1 MKFSDFGK
9 RFSVEI
15 GIGEL
20 MDDLG
25 DALVS
30 DPAPLMLGGGNP
42 AHVPEVQA
50 LFRSRMEAIL
60 SRAGEFERV
69 IGNYDTPQGAKSFVG
84 AIADLLH
91 DEFGWKIGP
100 ENIALT
106 NGSQNAFFSL
116 FNLFAGKFEGGHSK
130 QILLPLAP
138 EYIGYSEVGLEPNFF
153 QANRPE
159 IELLDDR
166 LFKYRVDFDRLK
178 MDDNIGAIC
187 FSRPTNPTGNVVTD
201 DEVSR
206 LREIANL
213 QGIPLIIDNA
223 YGTPFPNI
231 IYSKAKPV
239 WDENIVL
246 CLSLSK
252 FGLPSLR
259 TGIVIARE
267 EIIQVISRMTSVL
280 SLAPGSLGP
289 ALALDLVQSGEITRV
304 SNYMVKPFYEEKANR
319 AVAQLRREM
328 GDHIPMR
335 IHKPE
340 GALFLWL
347 WFEGL
352 PISSQELYQ
361 RLKKKG
367 VLVVSGHYFFP
378 GMEEDNWDHKNQ
390 CIRVT
395 YTQDDEVV
403 ERGLSLIASEIRKIY
418 SESCVCCDKNLQ
430 KFRA

>member
-1 MKFSDFGK
+1 MKFSDFGT
-9 RFSVEI
+9 RFAGEI

-30 DPAPLMLGGGNP
+30 NPAPFMLGGGNP
-42 AHVPEVQA
+42 AHVPEVQSI
-50 LFRSRMEAIL
+50 FKKRMEHIL
-60 SRAGEFERV
+60 ANPGEFERV
-69 IGNYDTPQGAKSFVG
+69 IGNYDTPQGAKAFIG
-84 AIADLLH
+84 ALAELFRS
-91 DEFGWKIGP
+91 EFAWDIGS

-116 FNLFAGKFEGGHSK
+116 FNLFGGKFGGSNLK

-138 EYIGYSEVGLEPNFF
+138 EYIGYAEVGLEPDFF
-153 QANRPE
+153 RSFRPDLE
-159 IELLDDR
+159 ILTDR
-166 LFKYRVDFDRLK
+166 LFKYRVDFDHLK
-178 MDDNIGAIC
+178 VDNQVGAVC

-201 DEVSR
+201 QEVAR
-206 LREIANL
+206 LRDLANT
-213 QGIPLIIDNA
+213 QRIPLIIDNA

-231 IYSKAKPV
+231 IFSEAQPI
-239 WDENIVL
+239 WDENIIL
-246 CLSLSK
+246 CLSFSK

-259 TGIVIARE
+259 TGIVIARK
-267 EIIQVISRMTSVL
+267 EIIRVVTRMTSVL

-289 ALALDLVQSGEITRV
+289 ALAYDLVKSGSITQVSDEIIR
-304 SNYMVKPFYEEKANR
+304 PFYRKKAER
-319 AVAQLRREM
+319 AVAQLRKEV
-328 GDHIPMR
+328 GEDIPLR

-347 WFEGL
+347 WFDNL

-361 RLKKKG
+361 RLKAKG

-378 GMEEDNWDHKNQ
+378 GMEKDDWKHKEQ

-395 YTQDDEVV
+395 FAQDDQIVR
-403 ERGLSLIASEIRKIY
+403 RGIDLIAEEIRIVY
-418 SESCVCCDKNLQ
+418 LIGD
-430 KFRA
+430 

>member
-1 MKFSDFGK
+1 MDFTDFGK
-9 RFSVEI
+9 RFAGEI

-25 DALVS
+25 DALVA

-42 AHVPEVQA
+42 AHLPEVHA
-50 LFRSRMEAIL
+50 IFKKRMEKIL
-60 SRAGEFERV
+60 ASPGEFERV
-69 IGNYDTPQGAKSFVG
+69 IGNYDTPQGAKAFIG
-84 AIADLLH
+84 ALAELFRG
-91 DEFGWKIGP
+91 EFGWDIGP

-116 FNLFAGKFEGGHSK
+116 FNLFAGKFTGSRNK

-138 EYIGYSEVGLEPNFF
+138 EYIGYSEVGLEPDFF
-153 QANRPE
+153 RANRPE
-159 IELLDDR
+159 IEILNDR
-166 LFKYRVDFDRLK
+166 LFKYRVDFEHLQV
-178 MDDNIGAIC
+178 DDKVGAIC

-201 DEVSR
+201 EEVTR
-206 LREIANL
+206 LREQANS
-213 QGIPLIIDNA
+213 QGVPLIIDNA

-231 IYSKAKPV
+231 IFSEARPL
-239 WDENIVL
+239 WDENVIL

-252 FGLPSLR
+252 FGLPTLR
-259 TGIVIARE
+259 TGIVVAHR
-267 EIIQVISRMTSVL
+267 EIIRVVTRMTSVL

-289 ALALDLVQSGEITRV
+289 ALAYELVKSGEITRV
-304 SNYMVKPFYEEKANR
+304 STETIKPFYRKKADRALKMLREE
-319 AVAQLRREM
+319 L
-328 GDHIPMR
+328 GDDIPMR

-352 PISSQELYQ
+352 PISSRELYQ

-378 GMEEDNWDHKNQ
+378 GMEGDDWSHKDQ

-395 YTQDDEVV
+395 YAQDDMVV
-403 ERGLSLIASEIRKIY
+403 ERGISLIAEEIRQLY
-418 SESCVCCDKNLQ
+418 S
-430 KFRA
+430 

>member
-9 RFSVEI
+9 RFAGEI

-50 LFRSRMEAIL
+50 LFRSRMEDIL
-60 SRAGEFERV
+60 SSAGEFERV
-69 IGNYDTPQGAKSFVG
+69 IGNYDTPQGAKAFVG
-84 AIADLLH
+84 ALADLFRA
-91 DEFGWKIGP
+91 EFGWKIGP

-116 FNLFAGKFEGGHSK
+116 FNLFAGKFDGGQLK
-130 QILLPLAP
+130 QVLLPLAP
-138 EYIGYSEVGLEPNFF
+138 EYIGYSEVGLEPDFF
-153 QANRPE
+153 RANRPE

-178 MDDNIGAIC
+178 MDNSIGAVC

-201 DEVSR
+201 EEVSR
-206 LREIANL
+206 LRQLANS
-213 QGIPLIIDNA
+213 QGVPLIIDNA

-231 IYSKAKPV
+231 IFSEAHPV

-252 FGLPSLR
+252 FGLPTLR
-259 TGIVIARE
+259 TGIVIAKE
-267 EIIQVISRMTSVL
+267 ETIRVVSRMTSVL

-289 ALALDLVQSGEITRV
+289 ALALDLVKSGEITRV
-304 SNYMVKPFYEEKANR
+304 SNDVVKPFYQQKSAR
-319 AVAQLRREM
+319 AVAQLRREIN
-328 GDHIPMR
+328 DEIPMR

-352 PISSQELYQ
+352 PISSLELYQ

-378 GMEEDNWDHKNQ
+378 GMEQDDWAHKEQ

-395 YTQDDEVV
+395 YAQDDKVV
-403 ERGLSLIASEIRKIY
+403 EKGISLIAEEVRGIFSSAKG
-418 SESCVCCDKNLQ
+418 SK
-430 KFRA
+430 

>member
-1 MKFSDFGK
+1 MKFSDFGT
-9 RFSVEI
+9 RFAGEI

-30 DPAPLMLGGGNP
+30 NPAPLMLGGGNP
-42 AHVPEVQA
+42 AHVPEVQSI
-50 LFRSRMEAIL
+50 FKKRMEHIL
-60 SRAGEFERV
+60 ANPGEFERV
-69 IGNYDTPQGAKSFVG
+69 IGNYDTPQGAKAFIG
-84 AIADLLH
+84 ALAELFRS
-91 DEFGWKIGP
+91 EFAWDIGS

-116 FNLFAGKFEGGHSK
+116 FNLFGGKFGGSNLK

-138 EYIGYSEVGLEPNFF
+138 EYIGYAEVGLEPDFF
-153 QANRPE
+153 RSFRPDLE
-159 IELLDDR
+159 ILTDR
-166 LFKYRVDFDRLK
+166 LFKYRVDFDQLK
-178 MDDNIGAIC
+178 VDNQVGAVC

-201 DEVSR
+201 QEVAR
-206 LREIANL
+206 LRDLANT
-213 QGIPLIIDNA
+213 QRIPLIIDNA

-231 IYSKAKPV
+231 IFSEAQPV
-239 WDENIVL
+239 WDENIIL
-246 CLSLSK
+246 CLSFSK

-259 TGIVIARE
+259 TGIVIARK
-267 EIIQVISRMTSVL
+267 EIIRVVTRMTSVL

-289 ALALDLVQSGEITRV
+289 ALAYDLVKSGSITQVSDEIIR
-304 SNYMVKPFYEEKANR
+304 PFYRKKAER
-319 AVAQLRREM
+319 AVAQLRKEV
-328 GDHIPMR
+328 GEDIPLR

-347 WFEGL
+347 WFDNL

-361 RLKKKG
+361 RLKAKG

-378 GMEEDNWDHKNQ
+378 GMEKDDWKHKEQ

-395 YTQDDEVV
+395 FAQDDEIVR
-403 ERGLSLIASEIRKIY
+403 RGIDLIAEEIRKVY
-418 SESCVCCDKNLQ
+418 LNGD
-430 KFRA
+430 

>member
-9 RFSVEI
+9 RFAGEI

-50 LFRSRMEAIL
+50 LFRSRMEDIL
-60 SRAGEFERV
+60 SNAGEFERV
-69 IGNYDTPQGAKSFVG
+69 IGNYDTPQGAKGFVG
-84 AIADLLH
+84 ALADLFRA
-91 DEFGWKIGP
+91 EFGWKIGP

-116 FNLFAGKFEGGHSK
+116 FNLFAGKFDGGQLK
-130 QILLPLAP
+130 QVLLPLAP
-138 EYIGYSEVGLEPNFF
+138 EYIGYSEVGLEPDFF
-153 QANRPE
+153 RANRPE

-178 MDDNIGAIC
+178 MDNSIGAVC

-201 DEVSR
+201 EEVSR
-206 LREIANL
+206 LRQLANS
-213 QGIPLIIDNA
+213 QGVPLIIDNA

-231 IYSKAKPV
+231 IFSEAHPV

-252 FGLPSLR
+252 FGLPTLR
-259 TGIVIARE
+259 TGIVIAKE
-267 EIIQVISRMTSVL
+267 ETIRVVSRMTSVL

-289 ALALDLVQSGEITRV
+289 ALALDLVKSGEITRV
-304 SNYMVKPFYEEKANR
+304 SNDVVKPFYKQKSAR
-319 AVAQLRREM
+319 AVAQLRREIN
-328 GDHIPMR
+328 DEIPMR

-352 PISSQELYQ
+352 PISSLELYQ

-378 GMEEDNWDHKNQ
+378 GMEQDDWAHKEQ

-395 YTQDDEVV
+395 YAQDDEVV
-403 ERGLSLIASEIRKIY
+403 EKGISLIAEEIRGIFSSAKG
-418 SESCVCCDKNLQ
+418 S
-430 KFRA
+430 

>member
-9 RFSVEI
+9 RFAGEI

-50 LFRSRMEAIL
+50 LFRSRMEDIL
-60 SRAGEFERV
+60 SNAGEFERV
-69 IGNYDTPQGAKSFVG
+69 IGNYDTPQGAKGFVG
-84 AIADLLH
+84 ALADLFRA
-91 DEFGWKIGP
+91 EFGWKIGP

-116 FNLFAGKFEGGHSK
+116 FNLFAGKFDGGQLK
-130 QILLPLAP
+130 QVLLPLAP
-138 EYIGYSEVGLEPNFF
+138 EYIGYSEVGLEPDFF
-153 QANRPE
+153 RANRPE

-178 MDDNIGAIC
+178 MDNSIGAVC

-201 DEVSR
+201 EEVSR
-206 LREIANL
+206 LCQLANS
-213 QGIPLIIDNA
+213 QGVPLIIDNA

-231 IYSKAKPV
+231 IFSEAHPV

-252 FGLPSLR
+252 FGLPTLR
-259 TGIVIARE
+259 TGIVIAKE
-267 EIIQVISRMTSVL
+267 ETIRVVSRMTSVL

-289 ALALDLVQSGEITRV
+289 ALALDLVKSGEITRV
-304 SNYMVKPFYEEKANR
+304 SNDVVKPFYKQKSAR
-319 AVAQLRREM
+319 AVAQLRREIN
-328 GDHIPMR
+328 DEIPMR

-352 PISSQELYQ
+352 PISSLELYQ

-378 GMEEDNWDHKNQ
+378 GMEQDDWAHKEQ

-395 YTQDDEVV
+395 YAQDDEVV
-403 ERGLSLIASEIRKIY
+403 EKGISLIAEEIRGIFSSAKG
-418 SESCVCCDKNLQ
+418 S
-430 KFRA
+430 

>member
-1 MKFSDFGK
+1 MKFSDFGI
-9 RFSVEI
+9 RFAGEI

-30 DPAPLMLGGGNP
+30 DPAPFMLGGGNP
-42 AHVPEVQA
+42 AHVPEVQSI
-50 LFRSRMEAIL
+50 FKKRMEHIL
-60 SRAGEFERV
+60 ANPGEFERV
-69 IGNYDTPQGAKSFVG
+69 IGNYDTPQGAKAFIG
-84 AIADLLH
+84 ALAELFRS
-91 DEFGWKIGP
+91 EFAWDIGS

-116 FNLFAGKFEGGHSK
+116 FNLFGGKFGGSNLK

-138 EYIGYSEVGLEPNFF
+138 EYIGYAEVGLEPDFF
-153 QANRPE
+153 RSFRPDLE
-159 IELLDDR
+159 ILTDR
-166 LFKYRVDFDRLK
+166 LFKYRVDFDQLK
-178 MDDNIGAIC
+178 VDNQVGAVC

-201 DEVSR
+201 QEVAR
-206 LREIANL
+206 LRDLANT
-213 QGIPLIIDNA
+213 QRIPLIIDNA

-231 IYSKAKPV
+231 IFSEAQPI
-239 WDENIVL
+239 WDENIIL
-246 CLSLSK
+246 CLSFSK

-259 TGIVIARE
+259 TGIVIARK
-267 EIIQVISRMTSVL
+267 EIIRVVTRMTSVL

-289 ALALDLVQSGEITRV
+289 ALAYDLVKSGSITQVSDEIIR
-304 SNYMVKPFYEEKANR
+304 PFYRKKAER
-319 AVAQLRREM
+319 AVAQLRKEV
-328 GDHIPMR
+328 GEDIPLR

-347 WFEGL
+347 WFDNL

-361 RLKKKG
+361 RLKAKG

-378 GMEEDNWDHKNQ
+378 GMEKDDWKHKEQ

-395 YTQDDEVV
+395 FAQDDEIVQ
-403 ERGLSLIASEIRKIY
+403 RGIDLIAEEIRKVY
-418 SESCVCCDKNLQ
+418 LKGD
-430 KFRA
+430 

>member
-1 MKFSDFGK
+1 MKFSDFGT
-9 RFSVEI
+9 RFAGEI

-30 DPAPLMLGGGNP
+30 DPAPFMLGGGNP
-42 AHVPEVQA
+42 AHVPEVQSI
-50 LFRSRMEAIL
+50 FKKRMEHIL
-60 SRAGEFERV
+60 ANPGEFERV
-69 IGNYDTPQGAKSFVG
+69 IGNYDTPQGAKAFIG
-84 AIADLLH
+84 ALAELFRS
-91 DEFGWKIGP
+91 EFAWDIGS

-116 FNLFAGKFEGGHSK
+116 FNLFGGKFGGSNLK

-138 EYIGYSEVGLEPNFF
+138 EYIGYAEVGLEPDFF
-153 QANRPE
+153 RSFRPDLE
-159 IELLDDR
+159 ILTDR
-166 LFKYRVDFDRLK
+166 LFKYRVDFDQLK
-178 MDDNIGAIC
+178 VDNQVGAVC

-201 DEVSR
+201 QEVAR
-206 LREIANL
+206 LRDLANT
-213 QGIPLIIDNA
+213 QRIPLIIDNA

-231 IYSKAKPV
+231 IFSEAQPV
-239 WDENIVL
+239 WDENIIL
-246 CLSLSK
+246 CLSFSK

-259 TGIVIARE
+259 TGIVIARK
-267 EIIQVISRMTSVL
+267 EIIRVVTRMTSVL

-289 ALALDLVQSGEITRV
+289 ALAYDLVKSGSITQVSDEIIR
-304 SNYMVKPFYEEKANR
+304 PFYRKKAER
-319 AVAQLRREM
+319 AVAQLRKEV
-328 GDHIPMR
+328 GEDIPLR

-347 WFEGL
+347 WFDNL

-361 RLKKKG
+361 RLKAKG

-378 GMEEDNWDHKNQ
+378 GMEKDDWKHKEQ

-395 YTQDDEVV
+395 FAQDDEIVQ
-403 ERGLSLIASEIRKIY
+403 RGIDLIAEEIRKVY
-418 SESCVCCDKNLQ
+418 LKGD
-430 KFRA
+430 

>member
-1 MKFSDFGK
+1 MKFSDFGI
-9 RFSVEI
+9 RFAGEI

-30 DPAPLMLGGGNP
+30 DPAPFMLGGGNP
-42 AHVPEVQA
+42 AHVPEVQSI
-50 LFRSRMEAIL
+50 FKKRMEHIL
-60 SRAGEFERV
+60 ANPGEFERV
-69 IGNYDTPQGAKSFVG
+69 IGNYDTPQGAKAFIG
-84 AIADLLH
+84 ALAELFRS
-91 DEFGWKIGP
+91 EFAWDIGS

-116 FNLFAGKFEGGHSK
+116 FNLFGGKFGGSNLK

-138 EYIGYSEVGLEPNFF
+138 EYIGYAEVGLEPDFF
-153 QANRPE
+153 RSFRPDLE
-159 IELLDDR
+159 ILTDR
-166 LFKYRVDFDRLK
+166 LFKYRVDFDQLK
-178 MDDNIGAIC
+178 VDNQVGAVC

-201 DEVSR
+201 QEVAR
-206 LREIANL
+206 LRDLANT
-213 QGIPLIIDNA
+213 QRIPLIIDNA

-231 IYSKAKPV
+231 IFSEAQPV
-239 WDENIVL
+239 WDENIIL
-246 CLSLSK
+246 CLSFSK

-259 TGIVIARE
+259 TGIVIARK
-267 EIIQVISRMTSVL
+267 EIIRVVTRMTSVL

-289 ALALDLVQSGEITRV
+289 ALAYDLVKSGSITQVSDEIIR
-304 SNYMVKPFYEEKANR
+304 PFYRKKAER
-319 AVAQLRREM
+319 AVAQLRKEV
-328 GDHIPMR
+328 GEDIPLR

-347 WFEGL
+347 WFDNL

-361 RLKKKG
+361 RLKAKG

-378 GMEEDNWDHKNQ
+378 GMEKDDWKHKEQ

-395 YTQDDEVV
+395 FAQDDQIVR
-403 ERGLSLIASEIRKIY
+403 RGIDLIAEEIRKVY
-418 SESCVCCDKNLQ
+418 LNGD
-430 KFRA
+430 

>member
-9 RFSVEI
+9 RFAGEI

-50 LFRSRMEAIL
+50 LFRSRMEDIL
-60 SRAGEFERV
+60 SSAGEFERV
-69 IGNYDTPQGAKSFVG
+69 IGNYDTPQGAKAFVG
-84 AIADLLH
+84 ALADLFRA
-91 DEFGWKIGP
+91 EFGWKIGP

-116 FNLFAGKFEGGHSK
+116 FNLFAGKFDGGQLK
-130 QILLPLAP
+130 QVLLPLAP
-138 EYIGYSEVGLEPNFF
+138 EYIGYSEVGLEPDFF
-153 QANRPE
+153 RANRPE

-178 MDDNIGAIC
+178 MDNNIGAVC

-201 DEVSR
+201 EEVSR
-206 LREIANL
+206 LRQLANS
-213 QGIPLIIDNA
+213 QGVPLIIDNA

-231 IYSKAKPV
+231 IFSEAHPV

-252 FGLPSLR
+252 FGLPTLR
-259 TGIVIARE
+259 TGIVIAKE
-267 EIIQVISRMTSVL
+267 ETIRVVSRMTSVL

-289 ALALDLVQSGEITRV
+289 ALALDLVKSGEITRV
-304 SNYMVKPFYEEKANR
+304 SNDVVKPFYQQKSAR
-319 AVAQLRREM
+319 AVAQLRREIN
-328 GDHIPMR
+328 DEIPMR

-352 PISSQELYQ
+352 PISSLELYQ

-378 GMEEDNWDHKNQ
+378 GMEQDDWAHKEQ

-395 YTQDDEVV
+395 YAQDDKVV
-403 ERGLSLIASEIRKIY
+403 EKGISLIAEEIRGI
-418 SESCVCCDKNLQ
+418 
-430 KFRA
+430 F

>member
-1 MKFSDFGK
+1 M
-9 RFSVEI
+9 
-15 GIGEL
+15 
-20 MDDLG
+20 
-25 DALVS
+25 VS

-42 AHVPEVQA
+42 AHIPEVQNI
-50 LFRSRMEAIL
+50 FRQRMEAIL
-60 SRAGEFERV
+60 SKSGEFERV
-69 IGNYDTPQGAKSFVG
+69 IGNYDTPQGAKAFIG
-84 AIADLLH
+84 ALAELFR
-91 DEFGWKIGP
+91 DEFSWDIGP

-116 FNLFAGKFEGGHSK
+116 FNLFAGKFENGRLK
-130 QILLPLAP
+130 KLLLPLAP
-138 EYIGYSEVGLEPNFF
+138 EYIGYSEVGLEPDFF
-153 QANRPE
+153 HANRPE

-166 LFKYRVDFDRLK
+166 LFKYRVDFEGLRI
-178 MDDNIGAIC
+178 DDSFGAVC

-201 DEVSR
+201 AEVSR
-206 LREIANL
+206 LRELANAK
-213 QGIPLIIDNA
+213 GIPLIIDSA

-231 IYSKAKPV
+231 IYSEAQPV

-259 TGIVIARE
+259 TGIVVARK
-267 EIIQVISRMTSVL
+267 EIIRVITRMTSVF

-289 ALALDLVQSGEITRV
+289 ALAMNLVKSGDITRV
-304 SNYMVKPFYEEKANR
+304 GNDLVKPFYQRKAER
-319 AVAQLRREM
+319 AVSLLKSEM
-328 GDHIPMR
+328 GEDIPMR

-352 PISSQELYQ
+352 PVSSQELYQ
-361 RLKKKG
+361 RLKQKG

-378 GMEEDNWDHKNQ
+378 GMEKDSWDHMQQ

-395 YTQDDEVV
+395 YAQDDKVV
-403 ERGLSLIASEIRKIY
+403 EQGIKLLADEI
-418 SESCVCCDKNLQ
+418 KNLFSQ
-430 KFRA
+430 KHS

>member
-1 MKFSDFGK
+1 MDFSDFGK
-9 RFSVEI
+9 RFAGEI

-25 DALVS
+25 DALVA

-50 LFRSRMEAIL
+50 VFKKRMEDIL
-60 SRAGEFERV
+60 SKYGEFERV
-69 IGNYDTPQGAKSFVG
+69 IGNYDTPQGAKAFIG
-84 AIADLLH
+84 ALAELFR
-91 DEFGWKIGP
+91 DEFGWDIGP

-116 FNLFAGKFEGGHSK
+116 FNLFAGKFDGAISK

-138 EYIGYSEVGLEPNFF
+138 EYIGYTEVGLESDFF
-153 QANRPE
+153 RSARPDIE
-159 IELLDDR
+159 ILKDR
-166 LFKYRVDFDRLK
+166 LFKYRVDFDQLK
-178 MDDNIGAIC
+178 VDDRVGAVC

-201 DEVSR
+201 KEVSR
-206 LREIANL
+206 LRDLANA
-213 QGIPLIIDNA
+213 QGVPLIIDNA

-231 IYSKAKPV
+231 IFSEAQPV
-239 WDENIVL
+239 WDENIIL
-246 CLSLSK
+246 SLSLSK

-259 TGIVIARE
+259 TGIVIARK
-267 EIIQVISRMTSVL
+267 EIIRVVSRMTSVL

-289 ALALDLVQSGEITRV
+289 ALAHDLVKSGEITRV
-304 SNYMVKPFYEEKANR
+304 SAETIQPFYRKKADG
-319 AVAQLRREM
+319 AVAQLRQEI
-328 GDHIPMR
+328 GDDIPMR

-352 PISSQELYQ
+352 PICSRELYQ
-361 RLKKKG
+361 RLKQKG

-378 GMEEDNWDHKNQ
+378 GMEKDNWSHKDE

-395 YTQDDEVV
+395 YAQDDKVV
-403 ERGLSLIASEIRKIY
+403 ERGLSVIASEIREIY
-418 SESCVCCDKNLQ
+418 SES
-430 KFRA
+430 

>member
-9 RFSVEI
+9 RFAGEI

-50 LFRSRMEAIL
+50 LFRSRMEDIL
-60 SRAGEFERV
+60 SSAGEFERV
-69 IGNYDTPQGAKSFVG
+69 IGNYDTPQGAKAFVG
-84 AIADLLH
+84 ALADLFRA
-91 DEFGWKIGP
+91 EFGWKIGP

-116 FNLFAGKFEGGHSK
+116 FNLFAGKFDGGQLK
-130 QILLPLAP
+130 QVLLPLAP
-138 EYIGYSEVGLEPNFF
+138 EYIGYSEVGLEPDFF
-153 QANRPE
+153 RANRPE

-178 MDDNIGAIC
+178 MDNSIGAVC

-201 DEVSR
+201 EEVSR
-206 LREIANL
+206 LRQLANS
-213 QGIPLIIDNA
+213 QGVPLIIDNA

-231 IYSKAKPV
+231 IFSEAHPV

-252 FGLPSLR
+252 FGLPTLR
-259 TGIVIARE
+259 TGIVIAKE
-267 EIIQVISRMTSVL
+267 ETIRVVSRMTSVL

-289 ALALDLVQSGEITRV
+289 ALALDLVKSGEITRV
-304 SNYMVKPFYEEKANR
+304 SNDVVKPFYKQKSAR
-319 AVAQLRREM
+319 AVAQLGREIN
-328 GDHIPMR
+328 DEIPMR

-347 WFEGL
+347 WFEEL
-352 PISSQELYQ
+352 PISSLELYQ

-378 GMEEDNWDHKNQ
+378 GMEQDDWAHKEQ

-395 YTQDDEVV
+395 YAQDDEVV
-403 ERGLSLIASEIRKIY
+403 EKGISLIAEEIRGIFSSAKG
-418 SESCVCCDKNLQ
+418 S
-430 KFRA
+430 

>member
-1 MKFSDFGK
+1 MKFSDFGT
-9 RFSVEI
+9 RFAGEI

-30 DPAPLMLGGGNP
+30 DPAPFMLGGGNP
-42 AHVPEVQA
+42 AHVPEVQSI
-50 LFRSRMEAIL
+50 FKKRMEHIL
-60 SRAGEFERV
+60 ANPGEFERV
-69 IGNYDTPQGAKSFVG
+69 IGNYDTPQGAKAFIG
-84 AIADLLH
+84 ALAELFRS
-91 DEFGWKIGP
+91 EFAWDIGS

-116 FNLFAGKFEGGHSK
+116 FNLFGGKFGGSNLK

-138 EYIGYSEVGLEPNFF
+138 EYIGYAEVGLEPDFF
-153 QANRPE
+153 RSFRPDLE
-159 IELLDDR
+159 ILTDR
-166 LFKYRVDFDRLK
+166 LFKYRVDFDQLK
-178 MDDNIGAIC
+178 VDNQVGAVC

-201 DEVSR
+201 QEVAR
-206 LREIANL
+206 LRDLANT
-213 QGIPLIIDNA
+213 QRIPLIIDNA

-231 IYSKAKPV
+231 IFSEARPV
-239 WDENIVL
+239 WDENIIL
-246 CLSLSK
+246 CLSFSK

-259 TGIVIARE
+259 TGIVIARK
-267 EIIQVISRMTSVL
+267 EIIRVVTRMTSVL

-289 ALALDLVQSGEITRV
+289 ALAYDLVKSGSITQVSDEIIR
-304 SNYMVKPFYEEKANR
+304 PFYRKKAER
-319 AVAQLRREM
+319 AVAQLRKEV
-328 GDHIPMR
+328 GEDIPLR

-347 WFEGL
+347 WFDNL

-361 RLKKKG
+361 RLKAKG

-378 GMEEDNWDHKNQ
+378 GMEKDDWKHKEQ

-395 YTQDDEVV
+395 FAQDDEIVQ
-403 ERGLSLIASEIRKIY
+403 RGIDLIAEETRKVY
-418 SESCVCCDKNLQ
+418 LKGD
-430 KFRA
+430 

>member
-1 MKFSDFGK
+1 MDFSDFGK
-9 RFSVEI
+9 RFAGKI

-25 DALVS
+25 DALVA

-42 AHVPEVQA
+42 AHVTEVQA
-50 LFRSRMEAIL
+50 IFKKRMEVIL
-60 SRAGEFERV
+60 STPGEFERI
-69 IGNYDTPQGAKSFVG
+69 IGNYDTPQGAKVFIG
-84 AIADLLH
+84 ALAELFRN
-91 DEFGWKIGP
+91 EFGWNIGP

-116 FNLFAGKFEGGHSK
+116 FNLFAGKVDGGSSK

-138 EYIGYSEVGLEPNFF
+138 EYIGYSEVGLEPDFF
-153 QANRPE
+153 RSARPE

-166 LFKYRVDFDRLK
+166 LFKYRVDFDQLK
-178 MDDNIGAIC
+178 IDDQVGAIC

-201 DEVSR
+201 EEVSR
-206 LREIANL
+206 LREMANSR
-213 QGIPLIIDNA
+213 GIPLVIDNA

-231 IYSKAKPV
+231 IYSDAQPV
-239 WDENIVL
+239 WDDNIVL

-259 TGIVIARE
+259 TGIVVARK
-267 EIIQVISRMTSVL
+267 EIIRVVSRMTSVF

-289 ALALDLVQSGEITRV
+289 ALALDLVKSGEITRV
-304 SNYMVKPFYEEKANR
+304 SNEVVKPFYEEKAKR
-319 AVAQLRREM
+319 AVAQLRKEVSS
-328 GDHIPMR
+328 HVKMR

-352 PISSQELYQ
+352 PISNQELYQ
-361 RLKKKG
+361 RLKQKG

-378 GMEEDNWDHKNQ
+378 GMEQDDWSHKNQ
-390 CIRVT
+390 CIRIT
-395 YTQDDEVV
+395 YAQDDGVV
-403 ERGLSLIASEIRKIY
+403 KQGISVIAQEIQT
-418 SESCVCCDKNLQ
+418 L
-430 KFRA
+430 F

>member
-1 MKFSDFGK
+1 MMNFSDFGK
-9 RFSVEI
+9 RFAGDI

-25 DALVS
+25 DAMVS

-42 AHVPEVQA
+42 AHIPEVQNI
-50 LFRSRMEAIL
+50 FRQRMEAIL
-60 SRAGEFERV
+60 SKSGEFERV
-69 IGNYDTPQGAKSFVG
+69 IGNYDTPQGAKAFIG
-84 AIADLLH
+84 ALAELFR
-91 DEFGWKIGP
+91 DEFSWDIGP
-100 ENIALT
+100 ENLALT

-116 FNLFAGKFEGGHSK
+116 FNLFAGKFENGRLK
-130 QILLPLAP
+130 KLLLPLAP
-138 EYIGYSEVGLEPNFF
+138 EYIGYSEVGLEPDFF
-153 QANRPE
+153 HANRPE

-166 LFKYRVDFDRLK
+166 LFKYRVDFEGLRI
-178 MDDNIGAIC
+178 DDSFGAVC

-201 DEVSR
+201 AEVSR
-206 LREIANL
+206 LRELANAK
-213 QGIPLIIDNA
+213 GIPLIIDSA

-231 IYSKAKPV
+231 IYSEAQPV

-259 TGIVIARE
+259 TGIVVARK
-267 EIIQVISRMTSVL
+267 EIIRVITRMTSVF

-289 ALALDLVQSGEITRV
+289 ALAMNLVKSGDITRV
-304 SNYMVKPFYEEKANR
+304 SNDLVKPFYQRKAER
-319 AVAQLRREM
+319 AVSLLKSEM
-328 GDHIPMR
+328 GEDIPMR

-352 PISSQELYQ
+352 PVSSQELYQ
-361 RLKKKG
+361 RLKQKG

-378 GMEEDNWDHKNQ
+378 GMEKDSWDHMQQ

-395 YTQDDEVV
+395 YAQDDKVV
-403 ERGLSLIASEIRKIY
+403 EQGIKLLADEI
-418 SESCVCCDKNLQ
+418 KNLFSQ
-430 KFRA
+430 KHS

>member
-1 MKFSDFGK
+1 MDFSDFGK
-9 RFSVEI
+9 RFAGVI

-25 DALVS
+25 DALVA

-50 LFRSRMEAIL
+50 VFKKRMEDIL
-60 SRAGEFERV
+60 SKREEFERV
-69 IGNYDTPQGAKSFVG
+69 IGNYDTPQGAKAFIC
-84 AIADLLH
+84 ALAELFR
-91 DEFGWKIGP
+91 DEFGWDIGP

-116 FNLFAGKFEGGHSK
+116 FNLFAGKFDGAISK

-138 EYIGYSEVGLEPNFF
+138 EYIGYSEVGLEPDFF
-153 QANRPE
+153 RSARPDIE
-159 IELLDDR
+159 ILNDR
-166 LFKYRVDFDRLK
+166 LFKYRVDFDQLK
-178 MDDNIGAIC
+178 VDDRVGAIC

-201 DEVSR
+201 QEVSR
-206 LREIANL
+206 LRDLANA
-213 QGIPLIIDNA
+213 QGVPLIIDNA

-231 IYSKAKPV
+231 IFSEAQPV
-239 WDENIVL
+239 WDENIIL
-246 CLSLSK
+246 SLSLSK

-259 TGIVIARE
+259 TGIVIARK
-267 EIIQVISRMTSVL
+267 EIIRVVSRMTSVL

-289 ALALDLVQSGEITRV
+289 ALAYDLVKSGEITRV
-304 SNYMVKPFYEEKANR
+304 SAETIQPFYRKKADR
-319 AVAQLRREM
+319 AVKQLREEI
-328 GDHIPMR
+328 GDDIPMR

-352 PISSQELYQ
+352 PISSRELYQ
-361 RLKKKG
+361 RLKQKG

-378 GMEEDNWDHKNQ
+378 GMEQDNWPHKDE

-395 YTQDDEVV
+395 YAQDNEVV
-403 ERGLSLIASEIRKIY
+403 ERGLSLIASEIREIY
-418 SESCVCCDKNLQ
+418 SE
-430 KFRA
+430 F

>member
-1 MKFSDFGK
+1 MDFSDFGK
-9 RFSVEI
+9 RFAGKI

-25 DALVS
+25 DALVA

-42 AHVPEVQA
+42 AHVTEVQA
-50 LFRSRMEAIL
+50 IFKKRMEVIL
-60 SRAGEFERV
+60 ATPGEFERI
-69 IGNYDTPQGAKSFVG
+69 IGNYDTPQGAKVFIG
-84 AIADLLH
+84 ALAELFRN
-91 DEFGWKIGP
+91 EFGWNIGP

-116 FNLFAGKFEGGHSK
+116 FNLFAGKVDGGSSK

-138 EYIGYSEVGLEPNFF
+138 EYIGYSEVGLEPDFF
-153 QANRPE
+153 RSARPE

-166 LFKYRVDFDRLK
+166 LFKYRVDFDQLK
-178 MDDNIGAIC
+178 IDDQVGAIC

-201 DEVSR
+201 EEVSR
-206 LREIANL
+206 LREMANSSN
-213 QGIPLIIDNA
+213 IPLVIDNA

-231 IYSKAKPV
+231 IYSDAQPV
-239 WDENIVL
+239 WDDNIVL

-259 TGIVIARE
+259 TGIVVARK
-267 EIIQVISRMTSVL
+267 EIIRVVSRMTSVF

-289 ALALDLVQSGEITRV
+289 ALALDLVKSGEITRV
-304 SNYMVKPFYEEKANR
+304 SNEVVKPFYEEKAKR
-319 AVAQLRREM
+319 AVAQLRKEVSS
-328 GDHIPMR
+328 HVKMR

-352 PISSQELYQ
+352 PISNQELYQ
-361 RLKKKG
+361 RLKQKG

-378 GMEEDNWDHKNQ
+378 GMEQDDWSHKNQ
-390 CIRVT
+390 CIRIT
-395 YTQDDEVV
+395 YAQDDGVV
-403 ERGLSLIASEIRKIY
+403 KQGISVIAQEIQT
-418 SESCVCCDKNLQ
+418 L
-430 KFRA
+430 F

>member
-1 MKFSDFGK
+1 MKFSDFGI
-9 RFSVEI
+9 RFAGEI

-30 DPAPLMLGGGNP
+30 DPAPFMLGGGNP
-42 AHVPEVQA
+42 AHVPEVQSI
-50 LFRSRMEAIL
+50 FKKRMEHIL
-60 SRAGEFERV
+60 ANPGEFERV
-69 IGNYDTPQGAKSFVG
+69 IGNYDTPQGAKAFIG
-84 AIADLLH
+84 ALAELFRS
-91 DEFGWKIGP
+91 EFAWDIGS

-116 FNLFAGKFEGGHSK
+116 FNLFGGKFGGSNLK

-138 EYIGYSEVGLEPNFF
+138 EYIGYAEVGLEPDFF
-153 QANRPE
+153 RSFRPDLE
-159 IELLDDR
+159 ILTDR
-166 LFKYRVDFDRLK
+166 LFKYRVDFDQLK
-178 MDDNIGAIC
+178 VDNQVGAVC

-201 DEVSR
+201 QEVAR
-206 LREIANL
+206 LRDLANT
-213 QGIPLIIDNA
+213 QRIPLIIDNA

-231 IYSKAKPV
+231 IFSEARPV
-239 WDENIVL
+239 WDENIIL
-246 CLSLSK
+246 CLSFSK

-259 TGIVIARE
+259 TGIVIARK
-267 EIIQVISRMTSVL
+267 EIIRVVTRMTSVL

-289 ALALDLVQSGEITRV
+289 ALAYDLVKSGSITQVSDEIIR
-304 SNYMVKPFYEEKANR
+304 PFYRKKAER
-319 AVAQLRREM
+319 AVAQLRKEV
-328 GDHIPMR
+328 GEDIPLR

-347 WFEGL
+347 WFDNL

-361 RLKKKG
+361 RLKAKG

-378 GMEEDNWDHKNQ
+378 GMEKDDWKHKEQ

-395 YTQDDEVV
+395 FAQDDEIVQ
-403 ERGLSLIASEIRKIY
+403 RGIDLIAEEIRKVY
-418 SESCVCCDKNLQ
+418 LKGD
-430 KFRA
+430 

>member
-9 RFSVEI
+9 RFSGEI

-50 LFRSRMEAIL
+50 LFRSRMEDIL
-60 SRAGEFERV
+60 SSAGEFERV
-69 IGNYDTPQGAKSFVG
+69 IGNYDTPQGAKAFVG
-84 AIADLLH
+84 ALADLFRA
-91 DEFGWKIGP
+91 EFGWKIGP

-116 FNLFAGKFEGGHSK
+116 FNLFAGKFDGGQLK
-130 QILLPLAP
+130 QVLLPLAP
-138 EYIGYSEVGLEPNFF
+138 EYIGYSEVGLEPDFF
-153 QANRPE
+153 RANRPE

-166 LFKYRVDFDRLK
+166 LFKYRVDFERLK
-178 MDDNIGAIC
+178 MDNSIGAVC

-201 DEVSR
+201 EEVSR
-206 LREIANL
+206 LRQLANS
-213 QGIPLIIDNA
+213 QGVPLIIDNA

-231 IYSKAKPV
+231 IFSEAHPV

-252 FGLPSLR
+252 FGLPTLR
-259 TGIVIARE
+259 TGIVIAKE
-267 EIIQVISRMTSVL
+267 ETIRVVSRMTSVL

-289 ALALDLVQSGEITRV
+289 ALALDLVKSGEITRV
-304 SNYMVKPFYEEKANR
+304 SNDVVKPFYKQKSAR
-319 AVAQLRREM
+319 AVAQLRREIN
-328 GDHIPMR
+328 DEIPMR

-347 WFEGL
+347 WFENL
-352 PISSQELYQ
+352 PISSRELYQ

-378 GMEEDNWDHKNQ
+378 GMEGDDWAHKNQ

-395 YTQDDEVV
+395 YAQDDAVV
-403 ERGLSLIASEIRKIY
+403 EEGISLIAQEIRELY
-418 SESCVCCDKNLQ
+418 V
-430 KFRA
+430 

>member
-1 MKFSDFGK
+1 MKFSDFGI
-9 RFSVEI
+9 RFAGEI

-30 DPAPLMLGGGNP
+30 DPAPFMLGGGNP
-42 AHVPEVQA
+42 AHVPEVQSI
-50 LFRSRMEAIL
+50 FKKRMEHIL
-60 SRAGEFERV
+60 ANPGEFERV
-69 IGNYDTPQGAKSFVG
+69 IGNYDTPQGAKAFIG
-84 AIADLLH
+84 ALAELFRS
-91 DEFGWKIGP
+91 EFAWDIGS

-116 FNLFAGKFEGGHSK
+116 FNLFGGKFGGSNLK

-138 EYIGYSEVGLEPNFF
+138 EYIGYAEVGLEPDFF
-153 QANRPE
+153 RSFRPDLE
-159 IELLDDR
+159 ILTDR
-166 LFKYRVDFDRLK
+166 LFKYRVDFDQLK
-178 MDDNIGAIC
+178 VDNQVGAVC

-201 DEVSR
+201 QEVAR
-206 LREIANL
+206 LRDLANT
-213 QGIPLIIDNA
+213 QRIPLIIDNA

-231 IYSKAKPV
+231 IFSEAQPV
-239 WDENIVL
+239 WDENIIL
-246 CLSLSK
+246 CLSFSK

-259 TGIVIARE
+259 TGIVIARK
-267 EIIQVISRMTSVL
+267 EIIRVVTRMTSVL

-289 ALALDLVQSGEITRV
+289 ALAYDLVKSGSITQVSDEIIR
-304 SNYMVKPFYEEKANR
+304 PFYRKKAER
-319 AVAQLRREM
+319 AVAQLRKEV
-328 GDHIPMR
+328 GEDIPLR

-347 WFEGL
+347 WFDNL

-361 RLKKKG
+361 RLKAKG

-378 GMEEDNWDHKNQ
+378 GMEKDDWKHKEQ

-395 YTQDDEVV
+395 FAQDDEIVR
-403 ERGLSLIASEIRKIY
+403 RGIDLIAEEIRKVY
-418 SESCVCCDKNLQ
+418 LNGD
-430 KFRA
+430 

>member
-1 MKFSDFGK
+1 MDFSDFGK
-9 RFSVEI
+9 RFAGEI

-25 DALVS
+25 DALVA

-50 LFRSRMEAIL
+50 VFKKRMEDIL
-60 SRAGEFERV
+60 SKHGEFERV
-69 IGNYDTPQGAKSFVG
+69 IGNYDTPQGAKAFIG
-84 AIADLLH
+84 ALAELFRG
-91 DEFGWKIGP
+91 EFGWDIGP

-116 FNLFAGKFEGGHSK
+116 FNLFAGKFTGSRNK

-138 EYIGYSEVGLEPNFF
+138 EYIGYSEVVLEPDFF
-153 QANRPE
+153 RANRPE
-159 IELLDDR
+159 IEILNDR
-166 LFKYRVDFDRLK
+166 LFKYRVDFEHLQV
-178 MDDNIGAIC
+178 DDKVGAIC

-201 DEVSR
+201 EEVTR
-206 LREIANL
+206 LREQANS
-213 QGIPLIIDNA
+213 QGVPLIIDNA

-231 IYSKAKPV
+231 IFSEARPL
-239 WDENIVL
+239 WDDNVIL

-252 FGLPSLR
+252 FGLPTLR
-259 TGIVIARE
+259 TGIVVAHR
-267 EIIQVISRMTSVL
+267 EIIRVVTRMTSVL

-289 ALALDLVQSGEITRV
+289 ALAYELVKSGEITRV
-304 SNYMVKPFYEEKANR
+304 STEIIQPFYRKKADRALKRLREE
-319 AVAQLRREM
+319 L
-328 GDHIPMR
+328 GDDIPMR

-352 PISSQELYQ
+352 PISSRELYQ
-361 RLKKKG
+361 RLKKMG

-378 GMEEDNWDHKNQ
+378 GMEGDDWSHKDQ

-395 YTQDDEVV
+395 YAQDDMVV
-403 ERGLSLIASEIRKIY
+403 ERGISLIAEEIRQLY
-418 SESCVCCDKNLQ
+418 S
-430 KFRA
+430 

>member
-1 MKFSDFGK
+1 MDFSDFGK
-9 RFSVEI
+9 RFAGKI

-25 DALVS
+25 GALVA

-50 LFRSRMEAIL
+50 IFKNRMETIL
-60 SRAGEFERV
+60 STPGEFERI
-69 IGNYDTPQGAKSFVG
+69 IGNYDTPQGAKAFIG
-84 AIADLLH
+84 ALAELFRND
-91 DEFGWKIGP
+91 FGWKVGP

-116 FNLFAGKFEGGHSK
+116 FNLFAGKFDRSSSK

-138 EYIGYSEVGLEPNFF
+138 EYIGYSEVGLEPDFF
-153 QANRPE
+153 RSARPD
-159 IELLDDR
+159 IEFLNDH
-166 LFKYRVDFDRLK
+166 LFKYRVDFDQLK
-178 MDDNIGAIC
+178 VDDQVGAIC

-201 DEVSR
+201 EEVSR
-206 LREIANL
+206 LREIANSR
-213 QGIPLIIDNA
+213 GIPLVIDNA

-231 IYSKAKPV
+231 IYSDAQPV
-239 WDENIVL
+239 WDDNIVL

-259 TGIVIARE
+259 TGIVVARK
-267 EIIQVISRMTSVL
+267 EIIRVVSRMTSVF

-289 ALALDLVQSGEITRV
+289 ALALDLVESGEITRV
-304 SNYMVKPFYEEKANR
+304 SNEVVKPFYEEKAKR
-319 AVAQLRREM
+319 AVAQLRKEV
-328 GDHIPMR
+328 GSHVKMR

-352 PISSQELYQ
+352 PISNQELYQ
-361 RLKKKG
+361 RLKQKG

-378 GMEEDNWDHKNQ
+378 GMEKDDWSHKNQ
-390 CIRVT
+390 CIRIT
-395 YTQDDEVV
+395 YAQDDGVV
-403 ERGLSLIASEIRKIY
+403 KQGISVIAQEIQT
-418 SESCVCCDKNLQ
+418 L
-430 KFRA
+430 F

>member
-1 MKFSDFGK
+1 MDFSDFGK
-9 RFSVEI
+9 RFAGKI

-25 DALVS
+25 DALVA

-50 LFRSRMEAIL
+50 IFKKRMEVIL
-60 SRAGEFERV
+60 STPGEFERI
-69 IGNYDTPQGAKSFVG
+69 IGNYDTPQGAKVFIG
-84 AIADLLH
+84 ALAELFRN
-91 DEFGWKIGP
+91 EFGWNIGP

-116 FNLFAGKFEGGHSK
+116 FNLFAGKVDGGSSK

-138 EYIGYSEVGLEPNFF
+138 EYIGYSEVGLEPDFF
-153 QANRPE
+153 RSARPE

-166 LFKYRVDFDRLK
+166 LFKYRVDFDQLK
-178 MDDNIGAIC
+178 IDDQVGAIC

-201 DEVSR
+201 EEVSR
-206 LREIANL
+206 LREIANSR
-213 QGIPLIIDNA
+213 GIPLVIDNA

-231 IYSKAKPV
+231 IYSDAQPV
-239 WDENIVL
+239 WDDNIVL

-259 TGIVIARE
+259 TGIVVARK
-267 EIIQVISRMTSVL
+267 EIIRVVSRMTSVF

-289 ALALDLVQSGEITRV
+289 ALALDLVKSGEITRV
-304 SNYMVKPFYEEKANR
+304 SNEVVKPFYEEKAKR
-319 AVAQLRREM
+319 AVAQLRKEVSS
-328 GDHIPMR
+328 HVKMR

-352 PISSQELYQ
+352 PISNQELYQ
-361 RLKKKG
+361 RLKQKG

-378 GMEEDNWDHKNQ
+378 GMEQDDWSHKNQ
-390 CIRVT
+390 CIRIT
-395 YTQDDEVV
+395 YAQDDGVV
-403 ERGLSLIASEIRKIY
+403 KQGISVIAQEIQT
-418 SESCVCCDKNLQ
+418 L
-430 KFRA
+430 F

>member
-1 MKFSDFGK
+1 MEFSDFGK
-9 RFSVEI
+9 RFAGEI

-42 AHVPEVQA
+42 AHVPEVQT
-50 LFRSRMEAIL
+50 LFRSRMEDIL
-60 SRAGEFERV
+60 SSAGEFERL
-69 IGNYDTPQGAKSFVG
+69 IGNYDTPQGAKAFVG
-84 AIADLLH
+84 ALADLFRA
-91 DEFGWKIGP
+91 EFGWKIGP

-116 FNLFAGKFEGGHSK
+116 FNLFAGKFDGGQLK
-130 QILLPLAP
+130 QVLLPLAP
-138 EYIGYSEVGLEPNFF
+138 EYIGYSEVGLEPDFF
-153 QANRPE
+153 RANRPE

-166 LFKYRVDFDRLK
+166 IFKYRVDFERLK
-178 MDDNIGAIC
+178 MDNSIGAIC
-187 FSRPTNPTGNVVTD
+187 FSRPTNPTGNVVTNE
-201 DEVSR
+201 EVSR
-206 LREIANL
+206 LRQLANS
-213 QGIPLIIDNA
+213 QGVPLIIDNA

-231 IYSKAKPV
+231 IFSEAHPV

-252 FGLPSLR
+252 FGLPTLR
-259 TGIVIARE
+259 TGIVIAKE
-267 EIIQVISRMTSVL
+267 ETIRVVSRMTSVL

-289 ALALDLVQSGEITRV
+289 ALALDLVKSGEITRV
-304 SNYMVKPFYEEKANR
+304 SNDVVKPFYQQKSAR
-319 AVAQLRREM
+319 AVAQLRREIR
-328 GDHIPMR
+328 DEIPMR

-352 PISSQELYQ
+352 PISSLELYQ

-378 GMEEDNWDHKNQ
+378 GMEQDDWAHKEQ

-395 YTQDDEVV
+395 YAQDDQVV
-403 ERGLSLIASEIRKIY
+403 EKGISFIAEEIRGIFSSSK
-418 SESCVCCDKNLQ
+418 SS
-430 KFRA
+430 

>member
-1 MKFSDFGK
+1 MKFSDFGT
-9 RFSVEI
+9 RFAGEI

-30 DPAPLMLGGGNP
+30 DPAPFMLGGGNP
-42 AHVPEVQA
+42 AHVPEVQSI
-50 LFRSRMEAIL
+50 FKKRMEHIL
-60 SRAGEFERV
+60 ANPGEFERV
-69 IGNYDTPQGAKSFVG
+69 IGNYDTPQGAKAFIG
-84 AIADLLH
+84 ALAELFRS
-91 DEFGWKIGP
+91 EFAWDIGS

-116 FNLFAGKFEGGHSK
+116 FNLFGGKFGGSNLK

-138 EYIGYSEVGLEPNFF
+138 EYIGYAEVGLEPDFF
-153 QANRPE
+153 RSFRPDLE
-159 IELLDDR
+159 ILTDR
-166 LFKYRVDFDRLK
+166 LFKYRVDFDQLK
-178 MDDNIGAIC
+178 VDNQVGAVC

-201 DEVSR
+201 QEVAR
-206 LREIANL
+206 LRDLANT
-213 QGIPLIIDNA
+213 QRIPLIIDNA

-231 IYSKAKPV
+231 IFSEARPV
-239 WDENIVL
+239 WDENIIL
-246 CLSLSK
+246 CLSFSK

-259 TGIVIARE
+259 TGIVIARK
-267 EIIQVISRMTSVL
+267 EIIRVVTRMTSVL

-289 ALALDLVQSGEITRV
+289 ALAYDLVKSGSITQVSDEIIR
-304 SNYMVKPFYEEKANR
+304 PFYRKKAER
-319 AVAQLRREM
+319 AVAQLRKEV
-328 GDHIPMR
+328 GEDIPLR

-347 WFEGL
+347 WFDNL

-361 RLKKKG
+361 RLKAKG

-378 GMEEDNWDHKNQ
+378 GMEKDDWKHKEQ

-395 YTQDDEVV
+395 FAQDDEIVQ
-403 ERGLSLIASEIRKIY
+403 RGIDLIAEEIRKVY
-418 SESCVCCDKNLQ
+418 LKGD
-430 KFRA
+430 